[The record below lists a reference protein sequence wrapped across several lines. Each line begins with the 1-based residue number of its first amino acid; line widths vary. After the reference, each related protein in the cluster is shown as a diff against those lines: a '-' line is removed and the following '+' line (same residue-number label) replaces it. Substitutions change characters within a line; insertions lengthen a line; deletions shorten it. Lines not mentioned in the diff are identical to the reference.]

1 MAWNRTTREQYK
13 REAVRY
19 ESDLTDAEWELI
31 EPLIPKQVRMGRPRE
46 RDLREVFNRVQYQL
60 ATGCQWRALPNCFAP
75 YSTVQNY
82 FYNWRDSGLFD
93 RMMEAL
99 WALAGAGTG
108 RNLEPTAAILDSQ
121 SVKATDPKSPSL
133 SGGPR
138 VYDGAKKIKGR
149 KHQLAVDV
157 EGSPLAIQIHE
168 ASVQDRDS
176 APPLIL
182 ELLAKSPTVKKL
194 FADGGYAGPKLAG
207 RLKKLGLSE
216 LIEIVVKPKG
226 ETRRVR
232 L

>member
-31 EPLIPKQVRMGRPRE
+31 EPLIPKQGRMGRPRE

-99 WALAGAGTG
+99 WALARAGMG

-121 SVKATDPKSPSL
+121 SVKTTDPKLQRSRSCPSL

-138 VYDGAKKIKGR
+138 GYDGAKKIKGR
-149 KHQLAVDV
+149 KRQLAVDV

-168 ASVQDRDS
+168 GSVQDRDS
-176 APPLIL
+176 APGPEESDLRDPGVAGEGPDGEKAVCRWWL
-182 ELLAKSPTVKKL
+182 CRSETGGEVKEVGAL
-194 FADGGYAGPKLAG
+194 RAD
-207 RLKKLGLSE
+207 
-216 LIEIVVKPKG
+216 
-226 ETRRVR
+226 
-232 L
+232 

>member
-31 EPLIPKQVRMGRPRE
+31 EPLIPKQGRMGRPRK
-46 RDLREVFNRVQYQL
+46 RDLREVFNAIQYQL

-99 WALAGAGTG
+99 WALARAGTG

-121 SVKATDPKSPSL
+121 SVKDDGPEESDLERRSL
-133 SGGPR
+133 RLRRGKEDQGPQAPASG
-138 VYDGAKKIKGR
+138 
-149 KHQLAVDV
+149 
-157 EGSPLAIQIHE
+157 
-168 ASVQDRDS
+168 
-176 APPLIL
+176 
-182 ELLAKSPTVKKL
+182 
-194 FADGGYAGPKLAG
+194 
-207 RLKKLGLSE
+207 
-216 LIEIVVKPKG
+216 
-226 ETRRVR
+226 RR
-232 L
+232 